1 MDFYR
6 SFKPISAGLLEDTRT
21 FVDKFRERIRNIEL
35 EDLDIKELKGMED
48 IIKEIPKIVEDMN
61 RAEKALNEDMM
72 SDAKI
77 RGSQT
82 KALYEDGI

>member
-1 MDFYR
+1 
-6 SFKPISAGLLEDTRT
+6 
-21 FVDKFRERIRNIEL
+21 
-35 EDLDIKELKGMED
+35 MED